1 MAVLNKKT
9 MKKSAYRRK
18 KYTRKVK
25 KANLTTPSLPL
36 QILNNSKPKVI
47 RLKRSI
53 LSNQIVQTSGT
64 GVVTTSGVSMV
75 RLADFPAVAD
85 FTSLFSYY
93 KINKLKI
100 SWRLANC
107 PADGTI
113 YPTIYSWKNMN
124 PAAIAFTGPQLNQ
137 IQRVHKYQTSS
148 DDRGFT
154 HSFIPY
160 NLDVIYNGTNNA
172 NQIQYNAW
180 QSMTDTS
187 VQYFGLAYF
196 IENFGQSGNATGD
209 IQLFYDIEADISFKM
224 IV

>member
-1 MAVLNKKT
+1 MALNKKT
-9 MKKSAYRRK
+9 IKKSTYKRK
-18 KYTRKVK
+18 KYVRKVK
-25 KANLTTPSLPL
+25 KASLMTAALPL
-36 QILNNSKPKVI
+36 QILNNSKPKII
-47 RLKRSI
+47 RLRRSI

-75 RLADFPAVAD
+75 RLADFPSLTD
-85 FTSLFSYY
+85 FTNLFSYY
-93 KINKLKI
+93 RINKLKVC
-100 SWRLANC
+100 WRVANC
-107 PADGTI
+107 PADATI
-113 YPTIYSWKNMN
+113 FPTIYSWKNMN
-124 PAAIAFTGPQLNQ
+124 PSAITFTGPQLNQ

-160 NLDVIYNGTNNA
+160 NLDVVYNGTNSA

-180 QSMTDTS
+180 QSMNDTA

-209 IQLFYDIEADISFKM
+209 IQIFYDIEADISFKM